1 MTASAS
7 SGLRMDGHIPAHTPS
22 AARYAYIRVVPLDL
36 RRQDRPQS
44 ASCTL
49 ATPCWIPHTCRC
61 RLLRPGCTKDKY
73 SLYDCQAL
81 THGEFTSILKPF
93 LSHREGMREVPCM
106 YACIWA
112 SGDEVA
118 RIAKA
123 DHHSPL
129 AISISHS
136 LYLYEYMLLPLLLFH
151 ATRTNNCSH
160 SRRTCRI
167 DPVLC

>member
-1 MTASAS
+1 M
-7 SGLRMDGHIPAHTPS
+7 
-22 AARYAYIRVVPLDL
+22 LDSPHMQMQTL
-36 RRQDRPQS
+36 ESWMYKGQVL
-44 ASCTL
+44 CT
-49 ATPCWIPHTCRC
+49 TT
-61 RLLRPGCTKDKY
+61 
-73 SLYDCQAL
+73 QAL
-81 THGEFTSILKPF
+81 MHGEFTSILKPF

-106 YACIWA
+106 NACIWA

-129 AISISHS
+129 AISAISISHS

-151 ATRTNNCSH
+151 AKRTNNCSH